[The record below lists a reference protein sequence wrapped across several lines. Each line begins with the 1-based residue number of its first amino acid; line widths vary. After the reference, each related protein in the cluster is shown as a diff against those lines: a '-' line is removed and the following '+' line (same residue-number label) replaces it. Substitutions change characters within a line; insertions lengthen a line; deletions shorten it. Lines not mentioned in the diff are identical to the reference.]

1 MAGFIKDL
9 IDSYS
14 SPVIIFS
21 LATGFL
27 FLFVSFPKFFTSKWP
42 SLALL
47 VLGLG
52 FFLFG
57 LADPHFNE
65 IVTTPDNV
73 PIVGMLF
80 VMAYFTWYA
89 MRKAV
94 INDDRLV
101 EGKPPLEKEESDQK
115 VLVFPYLIF
124 IEFVVALFYSI
135 MLVVWALFLKAPLE
149 DPANPTISPNP
160 SKAPWYFLG
169 LQELLV
175 YFDPWIAGVLLP
187 TLIIVGLSAIPYL
200 DRNPKGSGYYSFKQR
215 KVWISGFLFC
225 FWMLWI
231 VLIIFGTFLRGPNW
245 NFFGPFEEW
254 NVHKVVPL
262 LNVNLSDYIFIKWL
276 GKGLPKEW
284 YIREAPGFI
293 ILFIYFM
300 FPPAAAAVTF
310 CKKAYQ
316 EMGVVRYAVAAFLI
330 LMVIAVPIKMYLR
343 WAFNLKY
350 IIAIPEFFFNI

>member
-1 MAGFIKDL
+1 MADL
-9 IDSYS
+9 IKSFLNEIS
-14 SPVIIFS
+14 SPVTLFT
-21 LATGFL
+21 LAAGFL

-42 SLALL
+42 TVGML

-52 FFLFG
+52 FFAFG
-57 LADPHFNE
+57 LTDQHFRE

-94 INDDRLV
+94 INDERMA
-101 EGKPPLEKEESDQK
+101 ESKPPIEKEESDQK

-135 MLVVWALFLKAPLE
+135 MLVVWALYLKAPLE

-187 TLIIVGLSAIPYL
+187 TLIIIGLCAIPYL
-200 DRNPKGSGYYSFKQR
+200 DKSPKGSGYYSFKQR
-215 KVWISGFLFC
+215 RVWITGFLFC
-225 FWMLWI
+225 FWILWI

-262 LNVNLSDYIFIKWL
+262 LNVNLSQFIFVKWM
-276 GKGLPKEW
+276 GTGLPKQW
-284 YIREAPGFI
+284 YIREAPG
-293 ILFIYFM
+293 ILFLMFYFVV
-300 FPPAAAAVTF
+300 PPALAAVTF
-310 CKKAYQ
+310 CKKAFQ
-316 EMGVVRYAVAAFLI
+316 EMGLARYVVAAFLI
-330 LMVIAVPIKMYLR
+330 LVVIAVPIKMYLR
-343 WAFNLKY
+343 WSLNLKY
-350 IIAIPEFFFNI
+350 IVAIPEFFFNI